1 MHIGQVYDYTWH
13 MISYGELSGVDII
26 VQSMHNYLYAVALR
40 RRPYPL
46 GVSLMNGK
54 TILIE
59 LLLAGFFAVA
69 CLKARVPATQDLPVA
84 FGDFFRLPSRLER
97 LRRSRWQWF
106 AMVAFMLV
114 LRLQEQL
121 PLSIEL
127 MVAFLLVL
135 FLALPVRANA
145 VTTR

>member
-1 MHIGQVYDYTWH
+1 
-13 MISYGELSGVDII
+13 
-26 VQSMHNYLYAVALR
+26 
-40 RRPYPL
+40 
-46 GVSLMNGK
+46 MNGK

-69 CLKARVPATQDLPVA
+69 CLKAREPAARGLRVTLGDL
-84 FGDFFRLPSRLER
+84 FRMPSRLER

-106 AMVAFMLV
+106 AMVGFMLV

-121 PLSIEL
+121 PLTIEA
-127 MVAFLLVL
+127 MVALQLVV